1 MATEAQPAA
10 PASQPSGQ
18 QLLTGAS
25 IEGGDIK
32 VEVVPQLY
40 TSVLFCSAPKVIS
53 NFGSDC
59 SLERKRLCLV
69 FPYPS
74 IHLSNGAW
82 VQARALQ
89 LLNRT
94 EDVHDLGV
102 NWKEAQSS
110 KHVSSKFQTTAAT

>member
-18 QLLTGAS
+18 QLSTGAS
-25 IEGGDIK
+25 VEGGDINLIK

-69 FPYPS
+69 FPCPS

-82 VQARALQ
+82 VQACALQ

-94 EDVHDLGV
+94 EDVHDLG
-102 NWKEAQSS
+102 
-110 KHVSSKFQTTAAT
+110 